1 MNDMVQQL
9 IKERGP
15 ELVQMLVSKVGFS
28 PEEGRGFLPVVTE
41 KLLAALKGG
50 GLDFGELL
58 GGGGVD
64 SLLSKLNAE
73 EIAADSGIDEA
84 KATAGIGELVP
95 NLLSALKEQS
105 GGAEGLLSALGGGK
119 PDGLLGAAGG
129 LAGKL
134 FR

>member
-1 MNDMVQQL
+1 MNEMVQQL

-15 ELVQMLVSKVGFS
+15 ELAQNLVSKAGFS
-28 PEEGRGFLPVVTE
+28 SEEARGFLPVAAE
-41 KLLAALKGG
+41 KLMAALQGG

-58 GGGGVD
+58 GGGGVE
-64 SLLSKLNAE
+64 SLLSKLNAG

-84 KATAGIGELVP
+84 KATAGLGALVP
-95 NLLSALKEQS
+95 NLLSALKEQT

-119 PDGLLGAAGG
+119 SDGLLGAAGG